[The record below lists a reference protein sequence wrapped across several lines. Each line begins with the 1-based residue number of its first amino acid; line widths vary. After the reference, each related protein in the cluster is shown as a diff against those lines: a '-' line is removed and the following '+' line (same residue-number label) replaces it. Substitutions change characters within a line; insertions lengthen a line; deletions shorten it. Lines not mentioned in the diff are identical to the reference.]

1 MIRLGP
7 KFSAGPNLSV
17 GSIARAALVLAAT
30 ASLSACAGFNTPKI
44 PGFGQKQKH
53 ASARVAPGQ
62 RIPVMP
68 SDQNLAPAA
77 ALKGVDFSL
86 PPPQHLA
93 DWPVPGG
100 NLEQAVDHVDA
111 GADLQV
117 AWRHKIGVGVSKLTH
132 IMAPPV
138 VGEGH
143 IFALDGKARVTALDA
158 VSGRELWT
166 ADLSDKKGMDRE
178 SFGGGIAYA
187 DGMIFMSS
195 GYRFVAAL
203 DAKTGQVVWRVPTS
217 SPVHGAP
224 TVAGGKVFVIDVVD
238 QLQAYDEKTGSS
250 AWTYQP
256 LEEPARMLIAS
267 SPAVSGEE
275 VVAPFASGELVAL
288 STTNGTDLWTDVL
301 SLTNRNNALSE
312 IRDISGR
319 PAIYRGSVYAGSHSG
334 VMTAVDLRTG
344 ATAWSLPMAMISAP
358 WPAGDVV
365 FAISVGG
372 DVVCAARD
380 SGQIYWIRKL
390 NEPLRK
396 KFRSNWSGPILAS
409 NRLLLVSDKGVIL
422 ALDPHTGKDLKTV
435 KLGPKEG
442 AFLSPIASGGLLYI
456 LADDG
461 ELIAIR

>member
-1 MIRLGP
+1 MIRLGLTR
-7 KFSAGPNLSV
+7 SAAERDAGVARVALGLAVAV
-17 GSIARAALVLAAT
+17 G
-30 ASLSACAGFNTPKI
+30 LSACSGFNVPKV
-44 PGFGQKQKH
+44 PGFGPHQKH

-62 RIPVMP
+62 RIPVLP
-68 SDQNLAPAA
+68 SDQSLTPAP
-77 ALKGVDFSL
+77 ALKGVDFAL
-86 PPPQHLA
+86 PPPQRMA

-100 NLEQAVDHVDA
+100 NLAQAVDHVDA
-111 GADLQV
+111 GAELKV
-117 AWRHKIGVGVSKLTH
+117 AWRRKIGAGISKFTH
-132 IMAPPV
+132 IMAPPI
-138 VGEGH
+138 VGDGH
-143 IFALDGKARVTALDA
+143 IFTLDGKARVTALDA

-166 ADLSDKKGMDRE
+166 TDLSNKKGMDRE
-178 SFGGGIAYA
+178 AFGGGIAYG

-203 DAKTGQVVWRVPTS
+203 DAGTGHVIWKIPTS

-224 TVAGGKVFVIDVVD
+224 TVADGKVFVIDVVD
-238 QLQAYDEKTGSS
+238 QLQVYDEKTGASV
-250 AWTYQP
+250 WTYQP

-288 STTNGTDLWTDVL
+288 STANGTDLWTDVL

-319 PAIYRGSVYAGSHSG
+319 PAIYRGAVYAGSHSG

-344 ATAWSLPMAMISAP
+344 ATAWSLPLAMISSP

-365 FAISVGG
+365 YAISETG

-380 SGQIYWIRKL
+380 SGQIYWIRRL

-435 KLGPKEG
+435 KLGPRDG
-442 AFLSPIASGGLLYI
+442 AFMSPIATGGLLYI

>member
-1 MIRLGP
+1 MIRP
-7 KFSAGPNLSV
+7 GPNRAQDRLGAPV
-17 GSIARAALVLAAT
+17 ARAAVVLLAT
-30 ASLSACAGFNTPKI
+30 VSLAACAGFNVPKV
-44 PGFGQKQKH
+44 PGFGQRKH

-62 RIPVMP
+62 RIPVLP

-77 ALKGVDFSL
+77 ALKGVDFAL

-117 AWRHKIGVGVSKLTH
+117 AWRHKIGAGVSKLTH

-138 VGEGH
+138 VGDGH
-143 IFALDGKARVTALDA
+143 IFALDGRARVTALDA
-158 VSGRELWT
+158 ASGHELWT

-203 DAKTGQVVWRVPTS
+203 DAKTGRLVWRIPTS

-224 TVAGGKVFVIDVVD
+224 TVAGGKVYVIDVVD
-238 QLQAYDEKTGSS
+238 QLQAYDEKTGAT

-288 STTNGTDLWTDVL
+288 STANGTDLWTDVL

-344 ATAWSLPMAMISAP
+344 TTAWSLPLAMISSP

-365 FAISVGG
+365 YAVGSNG

-380 SGQIYWIRKL
+380 SGQIYWIRRL

-396 KFRSNWSGPILAS
+396 KFRSNWSGPMLAS

-442 AFLSPIASGGLLYI
+442 AFLSPIASGSLLYI

-461 ELIAIR
+461 ELIAVR

>member
-1 MIRLGP
+1 MIRLGS
-7 KFSAGPNLSV
+7 KARERTTDFRTIAGVAVLVSAA
-17 GSIARAALVLAAT
+17 I
-30 ASLSACAGFNTPKI
+30 SLSACSGFNVPKI

-62 RIPVMP
+62 RIPVLS
-68 SDQNLAPAA
+68 SDQNLTPAP
-77 ALKGVDFSL
+77 ALKGVDFAL

-100 NLEQAVDHVDA
+100 NLEQAVDHIDA
-111 GADLQV
+111 GAELKV
-117 AWRHKIGVGVSKLTH
+117 EWRHKIGAGVSKFTH

-138 VGEGH
+138 VGDGH
-143 IFALDGKARVTALDA
+143 IFAMDGRARVTALDA
-158 VSGRELWT
+158 ASGKEVWS
-166 ADLSDKKGMDRE
+166 ADLSDKKGPDRE
-178 SFGGGIAYA
+178 AFGGGIAFG
-187 DGMIFMSS
+187 DGMIFVSS

-203 DAKTGQVVWRVPTS
+203 DAKTGHLVWRVPTS

-224 TVAGGKVFVIDVVD
+224 TVAQGKVYVIDVVD
-238 QLQAYDEKTGSS
+238 QLQVYDEKTGSS
-250 AWTYQP
+250 VWTYQP

-288 STTNGTDLWTDVL
+288 STANGTDLWTDVL

-319 PAIYRGSVYAGSHSG
+319 PAIYRGFVYAGSHSG

-344 ATAWSLPMAMISAP
+344 ATAWSLPLAMISSP

-365 FAISVGG
+365 YAISETG

-380 SGQIYWIRKL
+380 SGQIYWIRRL

-435 KLGPKEG
+435 KLGPKQG

>member
-1 MIRLGP
+1 MIRPGP
-7 KFSAGPNLSV
+7 ANAPRRLTRMVLVASA
-17 GSIARAALVLAAT
+17 ATMLAAGLT
-30 ASLSACAGFNTPKI
+30 GCAGFNTPHI
-44 PGFGQKQKH
+44 PGFGPHEKK

-62 RIPVMP
+62 RIPVLP
-68 SDQNLAPAA
+68 SDQALNPAP

-86 PPPQHLA
+86 PPPQKLA

-100 NLEQAVDHVDA
+100 DLEQAIDHVDA

-117 AWRHKIGVGVSKLTH
+117 AWRKNIGAGITKLTH
-132 IMAPPV
+132 FMAPPV
-138 VGEGH
+138 VGDGH
-143 IFALDGKARVTALDA
+143 IFVMDGRAKVTAMDA
-158 VSGRELWT
+158 ASGHELWSV
-166 ADLSDKKGMDRE
+166 DLSNKRGPDRE
-178 SFGGGIAYA
+178 AFGGGIAYA
-187 DGMIFMSS
+187 GGMIYMSS
-195 GYRFVAAL
+195 GYRFVAAI
-203 DAKTGQVVWRVPTS
+203 DARTGKVAWKIETS

-224 TVAGGKVFVIDVVD
+224 TVANGRVFVIDVVD
-238 QLQAYDEKTGSS
+238 QLQVYDAKTGASD
-250 AWTYQP
+250 WTYQP

-267 SPAVSGEE
+267 SPAVSGDE

-288 STTNGTDLWTDVL
+288 TAANGTDLWTDVL

-344 ATAWSLPMAMISAP
+344 QTQWSLPMAMISAP

-365 FAISVGG
+365 YAINVGG

-380 SGQIYWIRKL
+380 SGQVYWIRRL

-396 KFRSNWSGPILAS
+396 KFRSNWSGPMLAS
-409 NRLLLVSDKGVIL
+409 NRLLLVSDKGAIL
-422 ALDPHTGKDLKTV
+422 ALDPHTGKDLKTL
-435 KLGPKEG
+435 KLNKKEG
-442 AFLSPIASGGLLYI
+442 SFLSPVATGGLLYL